1 MPASSSFDPHLG
13 LVARAGW
20 HSSLVAVCDC
30 DYLLNLAI
38 EIVLGGSRRNPV
50 GGIGTTRCFA
60 PARIANELAWNY
72 ERAARRSH
80 VEAALVRDA
89 LNESIMP
96 HIRFVDLAD
105 SPLYDDSRLRM
116 LEAADEDDVEL
127 GRLAMLLARC
137 QVLSLDKHLRH
148 SKLAPATH
156 EKREELI
163 AAGLQ
168 IEVSD
173 GAVVGAAF
181 GVQIAAGG
189 LSHGVRSVS
198 ARVEAPGWLVGIT
211 LLGIVS
217 VVATWVLW
225 SPQRRAKVARAIEV
239 AGAMIEDMQSQRA
252 EALAT
257 VEQVSV
263 SPPASDDPERQIA
276 RTLAVSN
283 SSMLASEIRSVL
295 CASDHEALGVGEIL
309 RILREN
315 SAFVLVDR
323 NRWQLGQRLH
333 LLSDP
338 N

>member
-1 MPASSSFDPHLG
+1 
-13 LVARAGW
+13 
-20 HSSLVAVCDC
+20 
-30 DYLLNLAI
+30 
-38 EIVLGGSRRNPV
+38 
-50 GGIGTTRCFA
+50 
-60 PARIANELAWNY
+60 
-72 ERAARRSH
+72 
-80 VEAALVRDA
+80 
-89 LNESIMP
+89 MP

-116 LEAADEDDVEL
+116 LEAADEDDVDL
-127 GRLAMLLARC
+127 GRLAMLLAPC

-198 ARVEAPGWLVGIT
+198 VRVEAPGWLVGIT

-217 VVATWVLW
+217 VVTTWVLW

-239 AGAMIEDMQSQRA
+239 AGAMIENMQSQRA